1 MIQNDESLD
10 SLHLRES
17 EGRLW
22 PSCGLLLTKLVMV
35 RYGALAIIDIDRWP
49 GVVIMTTGTVDTNCL
64 KFNIYLRL

>member
-49 GVVIMTTGTVDTNCL
+49 
-64 KFNIYLRL
+64 